1 MGKKRQK
8 NRQKQR
14 NRANSA
20 IASNWGVQGL
30 LEQRPFQL
38 LLLLVVT
45 ALAYAHA
52 LDAPFYLDD
61 YPSIRENPAIRDI
74 GDWQAIFAFAQQ
86 RFLGYLT
93 FAINYAWHGYDVGG
107 YHLVNLLIH
116 CATAVSVYYLVCQI
130 LVTPV
135 LLNKVDSV
143 VVKCLPLLA
152 ALLFALHPLQTQ
164 AVTYIVQR
172 LASMAALFYL
182 LSLLSY
188 LGGRLSSDKTSRL
201 TLFALTF
208 VFAIAAIATKQNAVT
223 LPAAILL
230 FEILLFGLW
239 GMRLV
244 RVIAAIVVPSL
255 LVLVFLYFSSGS
267 EFFASLSAATQETQL
282 VTRAQYLAIQMGVI
296 WIYIGKFLFP
306 YPLHLEYDIQ
316 PTSFAAAEVWVLAAG
331 HVLLIGLAIWQRRKY
346 PLLALGI
353 LFYYL
358 TLSVESSIIPI
369 RDFAFEHR
377 TYLPNFG
384 LCLIVATLMLR
395 FLPRLLTSR
404 QAVTVVAVLLMTLL
418 LTTWMRNNVW
428 RDPEAFA
435 RHEIAVSPGV
445 LRPWALLGET
455 LLRQNRDQ
463 EAVQAYLDG
472 LDAFDTSLNRN
483 NNTVIAYY
491 QNLAQ
496 ALNRVGRYEDALN
509 VLNEYDWRTL
519 GPREQSAALAVRG
532 NIHAAQMQV
541 VQAQQDFE
549 EALELNPNNAN
560 AMLSLGKVMY
570 MQAQL
575 DDSKEILN
583 RFLNAAPSHPFRHE
597 AVEILQLIDQLQ
609 SQ

>member
-1 MGKKRQK
+1 MAK
-8 NRQKQR
+8 NRRKQKTAKSTPRKSQR
-14 NRANSA
+14 
-20 IASNWGVQGL
+20 VQIQSRQSPLQQPSLQVG
-30 LEQRPFQL
+30 L
-38 LLLLVVT
+38 LLLLAV
-45 ALAYAHA
+45 LAYSNTFNV
-52 LDAPFYLDD
+52 PFYLDD
-61 YPSIRENPAIRDI
+61 YPSIRENLAIRDL
-74 GDWQAIFAFAQQ
+74 GDWNAIFGFAPQ
-86 RFLGYLT
+86 RALGYVT
-93 FAINYAWHGYDVGG
+93 FALNYAWHGYELAG
-107 YHLVNLLIH
+107 YHIVNLMIH
-116 CATAVSVYYLVCQI
+116 CASALVVYFLVRRILDTGVSGEEGRSGAQI
-130 LVTPV
+130 W
-135 LLNKVDSV
+135 
-143 VVKCLPLLA
+143 LPLIT

-164 AVTYIVQR
+164 AVTYTVQR

-384 LCLIVATLMLR
+384 LCLIAATLMLR

-472 LDAFDTSLNRN
+472 LDAFNTSLNRN

-496 ALNRVGRYEDALN
+496 ALNRVGRFEDALN

-532 NIHAAQMQV
+532 NIHAAQTQV

>member
-1 MGKKRQK
+1 MAK
-8 NRQKQR
+8 NRRKQKSVKSSPRKSQR
-14 NRANSA
+14 APAQSRLSPLQQT
-20 IASNWGVQGL
+20 SVQIG
-30 LEQRPFQL
+30 L
-38 LLLLVVT
+38 LLLLAV
-45 ALAYAHA
+45 LAYSNTFNV
-52 LDAPFYLDD
+52 PFYLDD
-61 YPSIRENPAIRDI
+61 YPSIRENLAIRDL
-74 GDWQAIFAFAQQ
+74 GDWNAIFGFAPQ
-86 RFLGYLT
+86 RALGYVT
-93 FAINYAWHGYDVGG
+93 FALNYAWHGYELAG
-107 YHLVNLLIH
+107 YHIVNLMIH
-116 CATAVSVYYLVCQI
+116 CASALVVYFLVRRILDTGVSGEEGRGGVRI
-130 LVTPV
+130 W
-135 LLNKVDSV
+135 
-143 VVKCLPLLA
+143 LPLIT

-164 AVTYIVQR
+164 AVTYTVQR

-255 LVLVFLYFSSGS
+255 LVLVYLYFSSGS

-316 PTSFAAAEVWVLAAG
+316 PASFAAAEVWVLAVG

-472 LDAFDTSLNRN
+472 LDAFNTSLNRN

-496 ALNRVGRYEDALN
+496 ALNRVGRFEDALN

-532 NIHAAQMQV
+532 NIYAAQTQV